1 MSILVILSGLAT
13 GFMLGLFGSGGSI
26 ITLPALIYLVGVETK
41 PAVAMTLG
49 IVGVAAAISVVTH
62 WRRGN
67 VDVPVAAV
75 FGLFGMIGTYAGARI
90 GVHVPALA
98 QLLLFAGTMYIAAF
112 RMLNP
117 RKVEPLTRSL
127 LRHDGERLE
136 GGLRLDLHAAG
147 HVAVHGIVV
156 GVLTGIVGVGG
167 GFLIVPA
174 LVLLSGLPMKQA
186 VGTSLVIVSAKS
198 FAGFAGY
205 LGAVPI
211 DFVLMGSFTAVAV
224 LGSFAGAAA
233 SHHLSPENTRK
244 GFAVFVVVIATYI
257 VVRETLWG

>member
-1 MSILVILSGLAT
+1 
-13 GFMLGLFGSGGSI
+13 MLGLFGSGGSI

-49 IVGVAAAISVVTH
+49 IVGVTAAISVVGH

-67 VDVPVAAV
+67 VDVPIAAV
-75 FGLFGMIGTYAGARI
+75 FGLFGMVGTYAGARI
-90 GVHVPALA
+90 GVFIPALA
-98 QLLLFAGTMYIAAF
+98 QLLLFAGTMYVAAF

-117 RKVEPLTRSL
+117 RRIEPRTTTL
-127 LRHDGERLE
+127 LRVDGDRAS
-136 GGLRLDLHAAG
+136 RMVCLDLHASG
-147 HVAVHGIVV
+147 HIAVHGIVV

-174 LVLLSGLPMKQA
+174 LVLLSGLPMRQA

-211 DFVLMGSFTAVAV
+211 DFASMGVFTAVAV
-224 LGSFAGAAA
+224 IGSFAGGIV
-233 SHHLSPENTRK
+233 SHHLSPESTRK